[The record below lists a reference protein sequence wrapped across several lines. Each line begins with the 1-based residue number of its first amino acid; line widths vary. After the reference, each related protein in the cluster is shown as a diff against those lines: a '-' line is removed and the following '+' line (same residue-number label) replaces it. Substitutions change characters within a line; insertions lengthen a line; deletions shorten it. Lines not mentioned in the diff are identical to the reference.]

1 MRVSVSVL
9 AFCALFAVQSYA
21 QLVDLDPD
29 WKEQAV
35 PPPATYRFDRLI
47 PIEMPRYVTMK
58 IGLDP
63 DSLTISHDG
72 IVRYVVV
79 ATSDS
84 GSRSVMFEGI
94 WCRTGETKTYA
105 RAGSDGNWNAVEDAL
120 WRPLSGNLRSM
131 HALALARQGV
141 CDGRSAAA
149 ASPESIIRKLSQ
161 PAHAGF
167 QK

>member
-1 MRVSVSVL
+1 MRVSAF
-9 AFCALFAVQSYA
+9 AFCALFASQSYA
-21 QLVDLDPD
+21 QLADLDPD
-29 WKEQAV
+29 WKELAV
-35 PPPATYRFDRLI
+35 PPPATYRVDRLI

-63 DSLTISHDG
+63 DSLTISNDG

-84 GSRSVMFEGI
+84 ASRTAMFEGI
-94 WCRTGETKTYA
+94 WCRTGEVKIYA
-105 RAGSDGNWNAVEDAL
+105 RSGSDGKWSAVEDAQWL
-120 WRPLSGNLRSM
+120 PLNGSQRSM

-141 CDGRSAAA
+141 CNGRSAAA
-149 ASPESIIRKLSQ
+149 ASPQSIIRKLNQ
-161 PAHAGF
+161 PAHAGV